1 MNRKTQLFAALSLVL
16 ATSAGIVF
24 AVGHEDRDDD
34 EPHKANREHVTSIKF
49 ESAPKAVRDAFT
61 QNTSGK
67 TPSKVERIKDEGVTK
82 YEIEYAGTDGICS
95 ATYSDQGHLLESET
109 AIKLSALPDAVL
121 KELKKDYPDAA
132 IVETEAV
139 QLNYYEV
146 EIVKNGKKRDVIV
159 LATGDIEDQVFGG
172 GNDEDDDHDD

>member
-1 MNRKTQLFAALSLVL
+1 M
-16 ATSAGIVF
+16 
-24 AVGHEDRDDD
+24 
-34 EPHKANREHVTSIKF
+34 
-49 ESAPKAVRDAFT
+49 
-61 QNTSGK
+61 
-67 TPSKVERIKDEGVTK
+67 
-82 YEIEYAGTDGICS
+82 
-95 ATYSDQGHLLESET
+95 ESET